1 MGVNGIYG
9 LSGSGL
15 DVESMVKVGMLSKQ
29 AEYDKMQQ
37 KYTQNEWKK
46 TEFLDLYGEVQ
57 TFNNSTLSQYKM
69 SGNMNAR
76 AASSNDTSAVS
87 ATANANAPIM
97 SHYVEV
103 GQLATAAYLIGNNHV
118 KADGQESIEL
128 LDKIFGEGLW
138 KYDAATGNIL
148 GGNVVGSDGTL
159 KNIVDG
165 VEQPLTVLISDTSQT
180 AFSFVLSDGTVD
192 PNLKTNNIQ
201 SSNERVVKIKNL
213 DEDNENLKVDTHT
226 IKISATAK
234 APTIRLG
241 VENSS
246 LTSSS
251 TMAEWFFGAVETGGL
266 DSTTFNASLLEKYVE
281 QLKVAKND
289 SDFGTRTALSFSF
302 SLSDTVITGANST
315 KVLNFSYNDLL
326 DTGSFTDTFQTKLN
340 TAYGN
345 GRVKVGVE
353 NGQLTFTASDT
364 GNITS
369 MTLTMDATTFEI
381 GSTGY
386 ELKSYPDAMTS
397 TKLTGVTSDTN
408 ALDVFSKILNGSTN
422 SANTKSKITTI
433 VNQRSGNSLNDP
445 AISFTIQSSATD
457 SAKIKTVSFSYAE
470 LSNTHNADSTF
481 IKLLQNKLDTENTA
495 LSATLSDD
503 GVLYIS
509 NGFSGS
515 DSRISFTVNASSD
528 FGIADNANDTAP
540 ASWTSKVISTS
551 QPISGN
557 DTVGNLLAKAF
568 GLTVAEYNS
577 YMPTFASNSNKNET
591 AFSFR
596 LNDGHRYKDIEFSFN
611 DLTDTS
617 MTIATFV
624 DKVNEKL
631 HSGTASNINFVFKE
645 GTNATVGF
653 ENNQT
658 GSSNRIQFSM
668 NTVNLGGTGYEIG
681 TLPDA
686 LSTTTNAKV
695 SSGGSV
701 KNLFKD
707 LLGNL
712 DNSLDYDKAMSRFA
726 SSTSPAITLKFT
738 NPTTNTDGTLTNT
751 TPAYVTFSYKELID
765 ANSPTLKSKFDA
777 LKTIGINVGYDNN
790 QLTFSST
797 KVGSTL
803 SYQITGFNLGSG
815 TDKTLATTPD
825 AIKTATQNGL
835 NNGTRIIDW
844 FSKISGINNTD
855 TLKTYISNVT
865 DTTQIA
871 FSLVLNDGKT
881 GTDTTKIDFTYDNLS
896 STNLLSSMF
905 TANKIGNISVTFS
918 DSQLIFSNANTT
930 YEDKVSYSIQY
941 SSNWKNDLYTLGTKS
956 TSQGSK
962 GVFKEEIFNSTIGG
976 TSDTS
981 FLGQAVV
988 SWELVEST
996 STTTNSSVQGATE
1009 YTDGS
1014 GNPLYQYVANGK
1026 TFQTTQ
1032 SALTRTAYM
1041 TTDKVQETLANGDT
1055 VWEVTV
1061 DGIDGTT
1068 YYLPDEDSVGTEVWT
1083 TTTVSKKD
1091 PDTGKELY
1099 GYHLIG
1105 QTAPID
1111 TTDPTVLSGT
1121 KLWKVVF
1128 DTHESYTTEST
1139 SSLTMSTTTTA
1150 GTDET
1155 KTEKVNDY
1163 YYTDTI
1169 TTYTYKVGSDEYT
1182 TVGTVRTYLNTDS
1195 STHTSTITTAASFSH
1210 SPSEYYRYTYNNT
1223 YYDKNTAAT
1232 ITPTLQ
1238 TETATVQATD
1248 TTTGQK
1254 LWTFKKAGG
1263 GTQQIADS
1271 DGSIHAVAHYVDTT
1285 TQVTSGGHQVWQYE
1299 DGDGNYFTT
1308 TSNTFT
1314 TTKLYKVTENVLQ
1327 PVTESKYT
1335 YLQNNSSTREAFSFV
1350 LSDGKSSGT
1359 RVTVGY
1365 SDLLTFSAFNN
1376 LSNTIKTSL
1385 NGTNI
1390 EASVASDGKLVLTN
1404 KKVGGSE
1411 GDNKLL
1417 VDVDYTRVTNGLTE
1431 NELEIVTQALFG
1443 VAISGDS
1450 TVSIDTGNKTEIS
1463 TSTLQTNL
1471 NNFFIPS
1478 NTGSANPNI
1487 TYSTDATTGNLT
1499 VASGNTGY
1507 TSAVTKDTLQA
1518 KVEQFFNIPLQS
1530 DGSVGGTNISNVGE
1544 IKTNLSN
1551 TQIRNNIGNF
1561 FTNSSSTSKTTYG
1574 TSSFN
1579 KTTMAKNL
1587 AEYLSADTDSSKWT
1601 INNGVYT
1608 YTADGGYD
1616 GPDNLDIGDALGNYL
1631 GLKESPDDS
1640 HSFMNSDSVVAGTN
1654 AQFFFDG
1661 EYKEIT
1667 TNVYTDT
1674 ETTYD
1679 ADGTTILGTSEVQ
1692 YEFINPGE
1700 AFSTYKD
1707 AKTISLTYDQLK
1719 NGYTFNDLAVDINSL
1734 GTNVRAS
1741 YDSVQDRFSIYNKK
1755 SGSANQIRLT
1765 MKDQNAADFF
1775 ESLDLFQSIEGERQ
1789 PNALDTSDLSK
1800 WYANF
1805 VVGETSIL
1813 TGTDAIAKIDGVD
1826 YTGLEAN
1833 SVTVNGVSY
1842 TFNSVTHNLTE
1853 ANEKG
1858 EKFVDSSS
1866 AKTGMSKVT
1875 VNITQD
1881 TTKIADNVKSF
1892 VEKYNTLINK
1902 LYEWYNEK
1910 PNSDYKPLTE
1920 SQKSTMKDEQ
1930 IEKWEEKAKAG
1941 LLYHDRTLGNLITEI
1956 RKAVTEKVDGITG
1969 QYNNIFALGISTTGL
1984 KGQLTIDETKLNE
1997 AIAADPDAVYN
2008 IFARL
2013 DSGEKYYRLYD
2024 KTTGKEIWSLTPLG
2038 SEDRPSS
2045 KYTEVKGSDGKVM
2058 TKTKERSSYNGIAQ
2072 RLGDIL
2078 TTGLKNIKSVSGSTG
2093 EVSEDSELNNLMREL
2108 QTKMSNFQT
2117 MLKAFESRL
2126 YKKYDAME
2134 SALALL
2140 GAQLN
2145 YVTGAFQ

>member
-118 KADGQESIEL
+118 KADGQKSIEL
-128 LDKIFGEGLW
+128 LDKILGEGLW
-138 KYDAATGNIL
+138 KYDADTGKIMV
-148 GGNVVGSDGTL
+148 GNYVDNNGNL
-159 KNIVDG
+159 KNIDDSG
-165 VEQPLTVLISDTSQT
+165 NISDPTVLIADTSQT

-226 IKISATAK
+226 IKISTTAK

-241 VENSS
+241 AENSS

-251 TMAEWFFGAVETGGL
+251 TMADWFFGAVETGGL

-302 SLSDTVITGANST
+302 SLSDTVISVTDST

-326 DTGSFTDTFQTKLN
+326 DTGSFTETFQTKLN

-381 GSTGY
+381 GSTDY

-422 SANTKSKITTI
+422 SANTTSKITTI

-457 SAKIKTVSFSYAE
+457 AAKIKTVSFSYAE
-470 LSNTHNADSTF
+470 LSDTHNADSTF

-557 DTVGNLLAKAF
+557 DTVGNLLATAF
-568 GLTVAEYNS
+568 GLTVNEYNS
-577 YMPTFASNSNKNET
+577 YMPTFASNSNKNEP
-591 AFSFR
+591 AFSFK
-596 LNDGHRYKDIEFSFN
+596 LYDGYRSKDISFTFN

-617 MTIATFV
+617 MTISTFV

-712 DNSLDYDKAMSRFA
+712 DNSLDYDKAMSRFVTD
-726 SSTSPAITLKFT
+726 TSAAITLKFT
-738 NPTTNTDGTLTNT
+738 NIVTDTNGNLTNT
-751 TPAYVTFSYKELID
+751 TPADVTFSYKELID
-765 ANSPTLKSKFDA
+765 ASSPTLKSKFDS
-777 LKTIGINVGYDNN
+777 LKGIGINVGYDNS

-797 KVGSTL
+797 KVGSTI
-803 SYQITGFNLGSG
+803 SYQITKFDLGSG
-815 TDKTLATTPD
+815 TGKTLATTPD

-835 NNGTRIIDW
+835 NDGTRIIDW

-855 TLKTYISNVT
+855 TVKTYISNVSET
-865 DTTQIA
+865 SQIA
-871 FSLVLNDGKT
+871 FSLVFNDGKT
-881 GTDTTKIDFTYDNLS
+881 STDTTKIDFKYADLS
-896 STNLLSSMF
+896 STNPLSSMF
-905 TANKIGNISVTFS
+905 TADKIGNIRVTFS
-918 DSQLIFSNANTT
+918 DSQLIFSNTNTT

-956 TSQGSK
+956 TSQGSE
-962 GVFKEEIFNSTIGG
+962 GVFTEEIFKQKIGA

-988 SWELVEST
+988 SWETVEST
-996 STTTNSSVQGATE
+996 STTTNSSVQGAVL
-1009 YTDGS
+1009 YTDAS
-1014 GNPLYQYVANGK
+1014 GNQLYQYVANGK

-1032 SALTRTAYM
+1032 STLTKTAYM
-1041 TTDKVQETLANGDT
+1041 TTDKVQETLGTDK
-1055 VWEVTV
+1055 VWEVT
-1061 DGIDGTT
+1061 INGTT
-1068 YYLPDEDSVGTEVWT
+1068 YYLPDEDSVGSEVWT

-1091 PDTGKELY
+1091 QVTGKELY
-1099 GYHLIG
+1099 GYNLIG
-1105 QTAPID
+1105 RTDSID

-1128 DTHESYTTEST
+1128 DGNESYTTESST
-1139 SSLTMSTTTTA
+1139 SLNVSTSTVS
-1150 GTDET
+1150 GVDET
-1155 KTEKVNDY
+1155 KTESVNDY
-1163 YYTDTI
+1163 HYTDTI
-1169 TTYTYKVGSDEYT
+1169 TTYTYTVGSDIYT
-1182 TVGTVRTYLNTDS
+1182 TVGIVRTYLNTDS
-1195 STHTSTITTAASFSH
+1195 STHTATITTAATFSH
-1210 SPSEYYRYTYNNT
+1210 NESGYYRYTYNGTN
-1223 YYDKNTAAT
+1223 YDKNTAAT

-1248 TTTGQK
+1248 TTTGLK

-1263 GTQQIADS
+1263 GSQEIADS
-1271 DGSIHAVAHYVDTT
+1271 DGKIHAVAHYVDST
-1285 TQVTSGGHQVWQYE
+1285 TQATSGNLPVWQYQ

-1308 TSNTFT
+1308 TSDTFT
-1314 TTKLYKVTENVLQ
+1314 TTKLYKVTENVQ
-1327 PVTESKYT
+1327 QAKTESKYT
-1335 YLQNNSSTREAFSFV
+1335 YLQSNSGTREAFSFV

-1359 RVTVGY
+1359 RVSVGY
-1365 SDLLTFSAFNN
+1365 SDLLTFSAFNT
-1376 LSNTIKTSL
+1376 LSTRIHNSL
-1385 NGTNI
+1385 TGTNI
-1390 EASVASDGKLVLTN
+1390 EDSVASDGKLVLTN

-1417 VDVDYTRVTNGLTE
+1417 IDVDYTRVTNGLTE

-1499 VASGNTGY
+1499 VGSGNNGY
-1507 TSAVTKDTLQA
+1507 TSAVTKNTLQA

-1530 DGSVGGTNISNVGE
+1530 DDNVGGTNISNAGE
-1544 IKTNLSN
+1544 IKTNLSS

-1579 KTTMAKNL
+1579 KATMAKNL
-1587 AEYLSADTDSSKWT
+1587 AEYLSADTDASKWT

-1616 GPDNLDIGDALGNYL
+1616 GPDNLNIGDALGNYL
-1631 GLKESPDDS
+1631 GLTESPTNS

-1654 AQFFFDG
+1654 AKFFFDG
-1661 EYKEIT
+1661 EYKENT

-1833 SVTVNGVSY
+1833 AVTVNGVSY

-1866 AKTGMSKVT
+1866 AKDGMSKVT

-1892 VEKYNTLINK
+1892 VEKYNTLLSK

-1956 RKAVTEKVDGITG
+1956 RKAVTEKVEGITG

-2013 DSGEKYYRLYD
+2013 DSGEKYYRLKD

-2038 SEDRPSS
+2038 SEDRPTS
-2045 KYTEVKGSDGKVM
+2045 KYEEVKGSDGKVM
-2058 TKTKERSSYNGIAQ
+2058 TKTNERSSYNGIAQ

-2078 TTGLKNIKSVSGSTG
+2078 TKGLKNIKSVSGSTA